1 VAAEVTM
8 PASSSTAA
16 LPPVAEGGPAI
27 GAAAN
32 TTVTGSG
39 STTGVLVLQ
48 ASGASWVEVT
58 DAKGVVQLRKSMAQ
72 GEVQGV
78 SGVLPMAVVLGR
90 AGVMTVQIRGV
101 PFDVGAV
108 TKDNVARFEVK

>member
-1 VAAEVTM
+1 
-8 PASSSTAA
+8 
-16 LPPVAEGGPAI
+16 
-27 GAAAN
+27 
-32 TTVTGSG
+32 
-39 STTGVLVLQ
+39 
-48 ASGASWVEVT
+48 
-58 DAKGVVQLRKSMAQ
+58 MAQ

>member
-1 VAAEVTM
+1 
-8 PASSSTAA
+8 
-16 LPPVAEGGPAI
+16 
-27 GAAAN
+27 
-32 TTVTGSG
+32 
-39 STTGVLVLQ
+39 
-48 ASGASWVEVT
+48 VT
-58 DAKGVVQLRKSMAQ
+58 DAKGVVQLRKTMAQ
-72 GEVQGV
+72 GELQGV